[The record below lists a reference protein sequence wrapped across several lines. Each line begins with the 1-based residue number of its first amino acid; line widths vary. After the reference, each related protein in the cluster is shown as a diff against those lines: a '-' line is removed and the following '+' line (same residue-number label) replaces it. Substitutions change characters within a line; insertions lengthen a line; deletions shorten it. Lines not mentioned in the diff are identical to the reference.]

1 MEYPNAGSLWPN
13 KFKKTETDPHS
24 RGTIKVERHLLKELM
39 AESDDPLIEI
49 QLSGWTKDY
58 EGTKYIKIKVSKVFK
73 KGETQPKQS
82 SDEDAIPF

>member
-1 MEYPNAGSLWPN
+1 MEYPNSGSLWSN
-13 KFKKTETDPHS
+13 KFKKTETDPNS
-24 RGTIKVERHLLKELM
+24 KGTIKVERSLLKELM

-73 KGETQPKQS
+73 KSETKPKQS

>member
-1 MEYPNAGSLWPN
+1 MEYPNAGSLWSN

-24 RGTIKVERHLLKELM
+24 RGTIKVERSLLKELM

-73 KGETQPKQS
+73 KEGYKPKQND
-82 SDEDAIPF
+82 DEESIPF